1 VTIAARTTVALDPI
15 ARYGFRV
22 AAALFVLAYAVV
34 LTDKAARPEMLPW
47 FATTILSIGF
57 VLWDERRLP
66 PARRADAFPVS
77 GALHL
82 VAFLQLAV
90 ALHFLRTRW
99 KDGWLRALAVAAAG
113 TILVTIPE
121 LILAPSEPDETVLD
135 LVLSVVVL
143 ALLPLPLLLLW
154 RAFSWLEDAVGL
166 QRWAV
171 GLGVGILGASTLA
184 CLAALA
190 FV

>member
-1 VTIAARTTVALDPI
+1 
-15 ARYGFRV
+15 
-22 AAALFVLAYAVV
+22 
-34 LTDKAARPEMLPW
+34 
-47 FATTILSIGF
+47 
-57 VLWDERRLP
+57 
-66 PARRADAFPVS
+66 
-77 GALHL
+77 
-82 VAFLQLAV
+82 
-90 ALHFLRTRW
+90 
-99 KDGWLRALAVAAAG
+99 VAAAG